1 MIAGQART
9 FYRDGWDDGAAV
21 VARAV
26 LAGEGVMLFEHP
38 GRFLGVRAEALYLGM
53 AARRPG
59 LRRSTER
66 DLDNGGDPPVRSRM
80 VAALHKVRFV
90 TAQAMLAAVVAGAFG
105 LGDHV
110 RLVLA
115 VATGTGA
122 AILLKALHVTA

>member
-1 MIAGQART
+1 MIAGQARAL
-9 FYRDGWDDGAAV
+9 YRDGWDDGAAV

-53 AARRPG
+53 AERRPG
-59 LRRSTER
+59 LHRSAER
-66 DLDNGGDPPVRSRM
+66 DPDNGGDPPVRSRM
-80 VAALHKVRFV
+80 VATLHKVRFV
-90 TAQAMLAAVVAGAFG
+90 AAQAMLAAVVAGAFG

-122 AILLKALHVTA
+122 AILLKALHIAA